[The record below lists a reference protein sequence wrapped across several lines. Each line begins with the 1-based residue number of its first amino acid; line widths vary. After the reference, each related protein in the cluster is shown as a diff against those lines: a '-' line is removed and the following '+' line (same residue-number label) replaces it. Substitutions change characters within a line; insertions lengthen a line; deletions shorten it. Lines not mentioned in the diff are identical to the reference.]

1 MGWLANKARGEQGT
15 SSYEGSPGDRWG
27 ALLVPRELV
36 EEHPRSRDRA
46 FLLVR
51 YTVVAG
57 IVTVLFAPY
66 YFFVLDLPY
75 TLLTN
80 ILYGISL
87 VITMVILRHTR
98 SLRLAANW
106 TLSAALAVLLFQS
119 CVLGGVSALA
129 YPWLAC
135 LPVAAM
141 LLRGV
146 RGGAVW
152 TGVSLVGVVAIWIA
166 ESMGVLSDASGL
178 SGTARGATA
187 VTVASLTATLGAL
200 AWLAESR
207 ADELLQDL
215 QRQKQMVQERA
226 GRDWLTGL
234 ANRSLL
240 TECLIQSWERARR
253 HGPRGALFFID
264 LNDFKLVNDEHGHS
278 AGDQV
283 LREVALRLQDTVR
296 SSDLVGR
303 IGGDEF
309 ALVIEGVES
318 RSDVAALAN
327 KIAEAVEEPI
337 ALGDLLVTVGA
348 SIGVA
353 FFPDRECHFGD
364 RITLPSIPA
373 NAPAARGE
381 VDHESVRRLLEKAD
395 AAMYTAKRKAL
406 RYWIHEHVADETLP
420 GTTRLVS
427 EPPPEA

>member
-1 MGWLANKARGEQGT
+1 MGWSASKLQEE
-15 SSYEGSPGDRWG
+15 SSLSSGGDSADDRWG

-51 YTVVAG
+51 YTVIAALF
-57 IVTVLFAPY
+57 TVCFSP
-66 YFFVLDLPY
+66 YFFLYLKLPY
-75 TLLTN
+75 TLLFN
-80 ILYGISL
+80 ILYLVSLGITL
-87 VITMVILRHTR
+87 LILRQTR
-98 SLRLAANW
+98 SLRIAANW
-106 TLSAALAVLLFQS
+106 TLSSAFAVLLFQS

-152 TGVSLVGVVAIWIA
+152 TFASVAGVVGVGVADGMGLLPA
-166 ESMGVLSDASGL
+166 GSMVPRMAG
-178 SGTARGATA
+178 GATT
-187 VTVASLTATLGAL
+187 VTVASITIALGAL

-207 ADELLQDL
+207 AEELLSDL
-215 QRQKQMVQERA
+215 QRQKQVFQERA
-226 GRDWLTGL
+226 VRDWLTGL
-234 ANRSLL
+234 ANRALL
-240 TECLIQSWERARR
+240 TECLIQSWERSRR

-283 LREVALRLQDTVR
+283 LRKVALRLQDTVR

-309 ALVIEGVES
+309 ALIIEGVES
-318 RSDVAALAN
+318 RNDVSVLAD
-327 KIAEAVEEPI
+327 KIAEAIERPI
-337 ALGDLLVTVGA
+337 RIGETEVHVGA

-353 FFPDRECHFGD
+353 FFPDRDCHFDD

-373 NAPAARGE
+373 NAAPARGE
-381 VDHESVRRLLEKAD
+381 VDQESVRRLLEKAD

-406 RYWIHEHVADETLP
+406 RYWIHEHVADETLRS
-420 GTTRLVS
+420 TTRLVS
-427 EPPPEA
+427 EPPPAA

>member
-1 MGWLANKARGEQGT
+1 MGWSASKLQEE
-15 SSYEGSPGDRWG
+15 SSLSSGGDSADDRWG

-51 YTVVAG
+51 YTVIAALF
-57 IVTVLFAPY
+57 TVCFSP
-66 YFFVLDLPY
+66 YFFLYLKLPY
-75 TLLTN
+75 TLLFN
-80 ILYGISL
+80 ILYLVSLGITL
-87 VITMVILRHTR
+87 LILRQTR
-98 SLRLAANW
+98 SLRIAANW
-106 TLSAALAVLLFQS
+106 TLSSAFAVLLFQS

-152 TGVSLVGVVAIWIA
+152 TFASVAGVVGVGVADGMGLLPA
-166 ESMGVLSDASGL
+166 GSMVPRMAG
-178 SGTARGATA
+178 GATT
-187 VTVASLTATLGAL
+187 VTVASITIALGAL

-207 ADELLQDL
+207 AEELLSDL
-215 QRQKQMVQERA
+215 QRQKQVFQERA
-226 GRDWLTGL
+226 VRDWLTGL
-234 ANRSLL
+234 ANRALL
-240 TECLIQSWERARR
+240 TECLIQSWERSRR

-283 LREVALRLQDTVR
+283 LRKVALRLQDTVR

-309 ALVIEGVES
+309 ALIIEGVES
-318 RSDVAALAN
+318 RNDVSVLAD
-327 KIAEAVEEPI
+327 KIAEAIERPI
-337 ALGDLLVTVGA
+337 WIGEAEVHVGA

-353 FFPDRECHFGD
+353 FFPDRDCHFDD

-373 NAPAARGE
+373 NAAPARGE
-381 VDHESVRRLLEKAD
+381 VDQESVRRLLEKAD

-406 RYWIHEHVADETLP
+406 RYWIHEHVADETLRS
-420 GTTRLVS
+420 TTRLVS
-427 EPPPEA
+427 EPPPAA